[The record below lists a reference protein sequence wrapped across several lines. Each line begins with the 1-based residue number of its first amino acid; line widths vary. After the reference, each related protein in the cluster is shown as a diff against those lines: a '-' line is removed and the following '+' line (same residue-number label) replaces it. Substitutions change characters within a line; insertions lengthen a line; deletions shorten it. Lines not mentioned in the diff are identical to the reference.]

1 MVKKKKEAKKGL
13 RAKLD
18 RVCDKIDAGLKFA
31 NLLRQALKLFDLCRD
46 KLAAL
51 LAFLKNKVK
60 K

>member
-1 MVKKKKEAKKGL
+1 MVKKKQGL

-18 RVCDKIDAGLKFA
+18 LVCDKIDAGLKYA

-46 KLAAL
+46 KLAQL
-51 LAFLKNKVK
+51 LAFLKEKVK

>member
-1 MVKKKKEAKKGL
+1 MAKKKKVVGL

-18 RVCDKIDAGLKFA
+18 LVCDKIDAGLKYV
-31 NLLRQALKLFDLCRD
+31 NLLRQSLKLFDLGRE

-51 LAFLKNKVK
+51 LAFLKEKVK